1 MIKTLLTALQNLIN
15 RLSLTNTLNFN
26 IMFIHKP
33 TNLKF
38 ENRKQAIQVMGT
50 KRYNV
55 ALKNK
60 EFDFNSN
67 KKD

>member
-1 MIKTLLTALQNLIN
+1 
-15 RLSLTNTLNFN
+15 
-26 IMFIHKP
+26 MFIHKP